1 MIRCLAYVFNSLFEI
16 RARLAAENL
25 CFRKQLVV
33 LKRRQLS
40 WVDLATT
47 SRFINRPSHKRL
59 VIRWS
64 MISSDN
70 AAYRCQGIT
79 IVAHGLVKPSATQY
93 CLDERNEIEKDQY
106 LRRTGYCSQINI
118 K

>member
-40 WVDLATT
+40 WVGWVGWLVFRRQVDLLTG
-47 SRFINRPSHKRL
+47 RPT
-59 VIRWS
+59 
-64 MISSDN
+64 N
-70 AAYRCQGIT
+70 
-79 IVAHGLVKPSATQY
+79 
-93 CLDERNEIEKDQY
+93 N
-106 LRRTGYCSQINI
+106 
-118 K
+118 